1 MLNKKI
7 NSEQVA
13 TAMLIK
19 WIDKMFF
26 LSGEEKGLLL
36 KISFLLIKDRETL
49 FKLYD
54 EIFQEEEH
62 YLSFN
67 DEKLKLSLENK
78 KMIVST
84 LIDFADEIL
93 PLGSIVTLKNE
104 ELKDK
109 EGNDLRIIITKRFLS
124 NEKSGFYFTYSG
136 TLYPIGSFE
145 EEDKL
150 LHFTSESI
158 KEVLY
163 RGFSD
168 YVDVSY
174 TLAVKNELILNR
186 GIHSVIFA
194 DVEEKRDFEKE
205 IQR

>member
-7 NSEQVA
+7 NSEQVT

-93 PLGSIVTLKNE
+93 PLGSVVTLKNE

-158 KEVLY
+158 KEVIY
-163 RGFSD
+163 KGFSD

>member
-1 MLNKKI
+1 MLDKRI
-7 NSEQVA
+7 NREQIV

-26 LSGEEKGLLL
+26 LNGEEKALLL
-36 KISFLLIKDRETL
+36 KISFVLIKDRANL

-67 DEKLKLSLENK
+67 DEKLELSLENK

-84 LIDFADEIL
+84 LIDFSDEIL
-93 PLGSIVTLKNE
+93 PLGSLVTLKNE

-109 EGNDLRIIITKRFLS
+109 EGNDLKIIITKRFLS

-136 TLYPIGSFE
+136 TIYPIGSFE

-158 KEVLY
+158 KEVLHK
-163 RGFSD
+163 GFSD
-168 YVDVSY
+168 DVDVSY

-186 GIHSVIFA
+186 GVLSVFFA
-194 DVEEKRDFEKE
+194 DVKEKRNFEIE

>member
-1 MLNKKI
+1 
-7 NSEQVA
+7 
-13 TAMLIK
+13 
-19 WIDKMFF
+19 MFF
-26 LSGEEKGLLL
+26 LNGEEKALLL
-36 KISFLLIKDRETL
+36 KISFVLIKDRAAL

-67 DEKLKLSLENK
+67 NEKLELSLENK

-84 LIDFADEIL
+84 LIDLSYDVL
-93 PLGSIVTLKNE
+93 TLWSVVTLKNE

-109 EGNDLRIIITKRFLS
+109 EGNDLKIIITKRFLS

-136 TLYPIGSFE
+136 TLYPIGSFD

-150 LHFTSESI
+150 LHFTTESI

-163 RGFSD
+163 KGFTDDVELS
-168 YVDVSY
+168 YV
-174 TLAVKNELILNR
+174 LAVKNEIILNKNV
-186 GIHSVIFA
+186 HSVIFA
-194 DVEEKRDFEKE
+194 DVKEKRDFEEE

>member
-49 FKLYD
+49 FELYD

-158 KEVLY
+158 KEVIY
-163 RGFSD
+163 KGFSD

>member
-158 KEVLY
+158 KEVIY
-163 RGFSD
+163 KGFSD